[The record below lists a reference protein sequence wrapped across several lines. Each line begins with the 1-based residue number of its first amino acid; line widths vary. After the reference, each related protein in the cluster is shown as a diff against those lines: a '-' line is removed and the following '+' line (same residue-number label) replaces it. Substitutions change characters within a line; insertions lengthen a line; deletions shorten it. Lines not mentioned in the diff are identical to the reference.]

1 MTTLTIRSE
10 EEEDRAPLRDLLLKA
25 FQGAEEA
32 DLVDNL
38 RNAGDIAVSVVGLM
52 EGRIVGAAI
61 FSRMSGPFPALG
73 LAPVAV
79 DEEERGTG
87 IADKLIRA
95 GLEEAQRQ
103 GIIAVFVLGDPAYYS
118 RFGFRPETAAGF
130 ASPYAG
136 PYLMALALHDAGLP
150 VTSGRIDYA
159 PAFNALEA

>member
-1 MTTLTIRSE
+1 MEIAIRAE
-10 EEEDRAPLRDLLLKA
+10 AKTERAALRNLLLA
-25 FQGAEEA
+25 SFPTAAEA
-32 DLVDNL
+32 DLVDRL
-38 RNAGDIAVSVVGLM
+38 TIDGDVVLSLVAAKAC
-52 EGRIVGAAI
+52 RIVGAAI

-79 DEEERGTG
+79 DEEERCKG

-103 GIIAVFVLGDPAYYS
+103 GITAVFVLGDPAYYS
-118 RFGFRPETAAGF
+118 RFGFRPKTAAGF